1 MSRPTGRKLINC
13 FSRVLSV
20 KTQKSNLL
28 PAELHQNTQTY
39 FITFLARYIRSLSL
53 VLLIIITHLPSISP
67 WISLDFNCL
76 Q

>member
-39 FITFLARYIRSLSL
+39 FITFWARYICSFSL
-53 VLLIIITHLPSISP
+53 VLLIIITHLPPISP
-67 WISLDFNCL
+67 WISLNFNCL